1 MAVQASYNHVSVHA
15 DDVDVS
21 ARFYTELFDLTDL
34 PAPDFGAP
42 TRWLRVGDLQL
53 HLFGRPTAAPRFHHF
68 AITVD
73 DLTEVYARAERMGV
87 IDAETYGHELIELP
101 DGAVQLYVRDPAGNL
116 IEIDHPDVSTVDDR
130 LRAKVHRMVED
141 RPQGP
146 DNLRATLF
154 LSPGAT

>member
-1 MAVQASYNHVSVHA
+1 MAVRASYNHVSVHA
-15 DDVDVS
+15 EDVDVS
-21 ARFYTELFDLTDL
+21 ARFYAELFDLTDL

-53 HLFGRPTAAPRFHHF
+53 HLFGRPTSAPAFHHF
-68 AITVD
+68 GVTVD
-73 DLTEVYARAERMGV
+73 DFGEVYARARRMGA
-87 IDAETYGHELIELP
+87 IDPETYGHALIELP

-116 IEIDHPDVSTVDDR
+116 IEINHPDASTLDAE
-130 LRAKVHRMVED
+130 LRARLHRMVED

-154 LSPGAT
+154 LDPVPR

>member
-1 MAVQASYNHVSVHA
+1 MAVRASYNHVSVHA
-15 DDVDVS
+15 EDVEAS

-34 PAPDFGAP
+34 PAPDFGTP

-53 HLFGRPTAAPRFHHF
+53 HLFGRPAEAPRFHHF
-68 AITVD
+68 AVTVD
-73 DLTEVYARAERMGV
+73 DLAEVYRRAERMGA

-116 IEIDHPDVSTVDDR
+116 IEIDYPDAAALDDR
-130 LRAKVHRMVED
+130 LRGRLHRMVED

-146 DNLRATLF
+146 ENLRATIF
-154 LSPGAT
+154 LERVAR